1 MTIFEV
7 SESILIQLEGRLDSK
22 NAATL
27 QQKLVMLKPDK
38 HTLWILDM
46 GQVDFIDSAGLV
58 ALVAGLKAAQRHRC
72 RLAICGLR
80 PNVRL
85 IFEITQL
92 DRVFEIFNNLTEISD
107 TCFHNT
113 EYALPLVSEPAAA

>member
-7 SESILIQLEGRLDSK
+7 SESILIQLEGRLDSN

-27 QQKLVMLKPDK
+27 QQKLAMLKPGQ
-38 HTLWILDM
+38 HSLWVLDM
-46 GQVDFIDSAGLV
+46 GQVEFIDSAGLV
-58 ALVAGLKAAQRHRC
+58 TLVTALKTAQRHRC
-72 RLAICGLR
+72 RLAICSLR

-92 DRVFEIFNNLTEISD
+92 DRVFEIFDTLTEVSD

-113 EYALPLVSEPAAA
+113 EYPLSLASNPAAA